1 MISILNLAENSCFS
15 ISKAITIDHLTLPG
29 EGSGMGSVT
38 DLVLHQAVYNSCDE
52 EFDVGGKSS
61 TWLLLEH
68 ALARLYQVRDGTRV
82 PDMLL
87 LVVPSDAARLRSILE
102 QFAERFASR
111 RPPTGSMLWKALPQ
125 DSPGHAKATSSCQSA
140 AKRKSF
146 PRH

>member
-1 MISILNLAENSCFS
+1 MISILNLAANSCFS
-15 ISKAITIDHLTLPG
+15 ISKAITIDHLALPG

-87 LVVPSDAARLRSILE
+87 LVVPSDAAYFGAI
-102 QFAERFASR
+102 R
-111 RPPTGSMLWKALPQ
+111 RTICVSKTSDWLYVVESPPSGQSWPC
-125 DSPGHAKATSSCQSA
+125 ATSSCQSA